1 MKQNDSNTSTLV
13 EHENFDPRILKR
25 QELIKICYEYGLK
38 ISKKTKNKVFVE
50 FLIKIHRKFILQK
63 NIDKRLEDCPICI
76 DSLENT
82 NVIITN
88 CGHAFC
94 KKCIFSYIVL
104 EKELCPI
111 CRETYTYEHI
121 VKDLD
126 EKEVHDLL
134 NSISVVDTNTS
145 IHPLFQRFFF
155 TLFILKKTVKIITYI
170 VKYYFFYKSVEFL
183 YLLLIQKETT
193 MLDYNLE
200 DESNF
205 TYYQP
210 KIKDYKYIDFIGIN
224 SPI

>member
-1 MKQNDSNTSTLV
+1 MKQNDSLRPILL
-13 EHENFDPRILKR
+13 ENESFDPRILKR

-38 ISKKTKNKVFVE
+38 IRKKTKNKVFIE

-63 NIDKRLEDCPICI
+63 NIDKGLEDCPICL
-76 DSLENT
+76 DTLEYT
-82 NVIITN
+82 NMIITN

-111 CRETYTYEHI
+111 CRERYTYENI
-121 VKDLD
+121 VKELD

-134 NSISVVDTNTS
+134 NLMSIVKTNES
-145 IHPLFQRFFF
+145 IHPLFQQFFF

-183 YLLLIQKETT
+183 YLLLLQKENNYT
-193 MLDYNLE
+193 MLDYKLE
-200 DESNF
+200 DEYNF
-205 TYYQP
+205 TYYP
-210 KIKDYKYIDFIGIN
+210 NLNTNI
-224 SPI
+224 